1 MSEEQG
7 SYRVEF
13 EPDAWDELIALP
25 TREAERIFTVIE
37 GLEIEPRPSGVV
49 KLTNESGLYR
59 VRSGN
64 YRVIYDIQDNV
75 LLVLVVKVAKR
86 GTIYKKRK

>member
-1 MSEEQG
+1 MSEVEG
-7 SYRVEF
+7 IYRVEF
-13 EPDAWDELIALP
+13 EPDAWDELMALP

-37 GLEIEPRPSGVV
+37 NLELEPRPSGVV
-49 KLTNESGLYR
+49 KLTNEGGLYR

-64 YRVIYDIQDNV
+64 YRVVYDIQDGV

-86 GTIYKKRK
+86 GAVYKKRK